1 MSGRGPPPSGD
12 YLGPVKHLAT
22 VLVLALST
30 APHTWARRRTIP
42 QLRVG
47 GNLQDQ
53 WVIGTMRD
61 TTVDFL
67 LEKRQVR
74 WRESNPY
81 QRVEE
86 TLDVLRHHDDWR
98 TRKAAIDDLMWSP
111 SARTEEALIQ
121 ALRDPMPRVRE
132 RAALALARI
141 GTNQS
146 LVPLMDAMKNTP
158 GPVRDVLG
166 ETLRKLTG
174 EDYGR
179 HYDRWTRWWRANRD
193 ALR

>member
-1 MSGRGPPPSGD
+1 MEPRLHATNVGSVNR
-12 YLGPVKHLAT
+12 LAA

-30 APHTWARRRTIP
+30 APLALARRRNIP

-47 GNLQDQ
+47 GNIQNQ

-67 LEKRQVR
+67 LEKRHVR
-74 WRESNPY
+74 WRESNPFV
-81 QRVEE
+81 REDE
-86 TLDVLRHHDDWR
+86 TLDVLQHHKDWR
-98 TRKAAIDDLMWSP
+98 TRRGAIDDLLWKP
-111 SARTEEALIQ
+111 TARTEEALIR
-121 ALRDPMPRVRE
+121 ALRDPVPAVRE
-132 RAALALARI
+132 EAALALARV
-141 GTNQS
+141 GTNAS
-146 LVPLMDAMKNTP
+146 LVPLMNAMKNTP
-158 GPVRDVLG
+158 GPVRDVIG
-166 ETLRKLTG
+166 ESLRKLTG